1 MAPSDNPEKPFHVA
15 VCGGGIGGLCMLIGL
30 LRQNISCTLYES
42 AAAFAEIGAGVS
54 FGPNA
59 VRAMSLIDP
68 DIKKG
73 YDRIATGNAWPA
85 KKNLWFEFN
94 LGPKEDGW
102 KDLKAPG
109 KEGQR
114 IAQVVALDVGQSSVH
129 RAHFLDVLVDLVPDG
144 VAQFGKRVEK
154 VEKKGQKM
162 LLTFQDGSTAEA
174 DAVIGC
180 DGVKSR
186 ARQILLGEDHET
198 TNPTFTGKYA
208 YRGLIP
214 MEKAAKALGDALARN
229 SQMYLGRHGH
239 VLTFPIENGKTMNV
253 VAFQTKM
260 DGKWEDERWVLPMK
274 KEDMFADFEGWGES
288 VQKVLSLME
297 KPDVWALFDH
307 PPAPTYFKGHFALLG
322 DAAHASTPHQG
333 AGAGQAI
340 EDAFIL
346 SNLLGQ
352 VNSVDEI
359 EKAFHA
365 YDAVRRPRSQKVVA
379 TSRDA
384 AKIYEFED
392 EKLKSDLD
400 MIKRTL
406 EMRYDWIWN
415 EDLPQQLKTAEA
427 IMGSGQ
433 ACR

>member
-1 MAPSDNPEKPFHVA
+1 
-15 VCGGGIGGLCMLIGL
+15 
-30 LRQNISCTLYES
+30 
-42 AAAFAEIGAGVS
+42 
-54 FGPNA
+54 
-59 VRAMSLIDP
+59 
-68 DIKKG
+68 
-73 YDRIATGNAWPA
+73 
-85 KKNLWFEFN
+85 
-94 LGPKEDGW
+94 
-102 KDLKAPG
+102 
-109 KEGQR
+109 
-114 IAQVVALDVGQSSVH
+114 
-129 RAHFLDVLVDLVPDG
+129 
-144 VAQFGKRVEK
+144 
-154 VEKKGQKM
+154 
-162 LLTFQDGSTAEA
+162 
-174 DAVIGC
+174 
-180 DGVKSR
+180 
-186 ARQILLGEDHET
+186 
-198 TNPTFTGKYA
+198 
-208 YRGLIP
+208 
-214 MEKAAKALGDALARN
+214 
-229 SQMYLGRHGH
+229 
-239 VLTFPIENGKTMNV
+239 
-253 VAFQTKM
+253 
-260 DGKWEDERWVLPMK
+260 
-274 KEDMFADFEGWGES
+274 
-288 VQKVLSLME
+288 ME

-392 EKLKSDLD
+392 EKLKSNLV
-400 MIKRTL
+400 MIKKTL